1 MWTTTNN
8 TRHSAVQASITR
20 VIKQWLAVGRYGR
33 QKSST
38 YTMERQFVVLPVL
51 PPLFTF
57 FQTITGCFL
66 KIKQLIDDNTAVIVG
81 VALGIAALEV

>member
-1 MWTTTNN
+1 MWTTTGN
-8 TRHSAVQASITR
+8 THHSAVQALITR
-20 VIKQWLAVGRYGR
+20 VIKQWLTVLRYGR

-38 YTMERQFVVLPVL
+38 YTTERHFVVVPVL

-57 FQTITGCFL
+57 FQTITGCFP
-66 KIKQLIDDNTAVIVG
+66 KIKQLIDDNMVVIVG